1 MRAATLFFSISLALV
16 SACDR
21 SNPEP
26 PDAARP
32 PRDGGSDVGPV
43 DAPTDAPV
51 AVDAPLDAPPID
63 APGLDAP
70 LPDGG
75 PLCDDPSGCWA
86 CEATNDDQFLN
97 HCTDAT
103 CEPFV
108 NDTTRLPLLN
118 TDGTLPPLP

>member
-1 MRAATLFFSISLALV
+1 MRAAILFFSVSLALV

-26 PDAARP
+26 PDSGRP
-32 PRDGGSDVGPV
+32 PRDGGTDALPV
-43 DAPTDAPV
+43 DAPVDAFV
-51 AVDAPLDAPPID
+51 AVDAPDDAPPVD

-75 PLCDDPSGCWA
+75 PLCDDPLGCWA
-86 CEATNDDQFLN
+86 CAPTNDDQFLN

-108 NDTTRLPLLN
+108 NDTTSLPLLN
-118 TDGTLPPLP
+118 ADGSLPPLP